1 MARNK
6 KTEDRQIDW
15 TAIEMQYRTSGVS
28 VRNIAAQYGVTEGAI
43 RQRAKKEGWERDL
56 QEKVRVATEALLIRK
71 GATQD
76 VRTEQQ
82 AIEVEAEVRSN
93 VVMQHRGD
101 LKRLAALRD
110 KMIQELEHCTDNLE
124 EYEEMGEKFDTSG
137 PAANG
142 GWKVDKENQL
152 YRKTISRSGRID
164 DLKTLVDLDEKLRK
178 GQREAHGIGADD
190 GNGKGSVEDR
200 LRRLAGLDA

>member
-6 KTEDRQIDW
+6 MTEKRHIDW
-15 TAIEMQYRTSGVS
+15 SSIEMQYRTSGVS
-28 VRNIAAQYGVTEGAI
+28 VRTIAAQYGVTEGAI
-43 RQRAKKEGWERDL
+43 RKKAKEESWARDL
-56 QEKVRVATEALLIRK
+56 QEKVRVATEALLVRK
-71 GATQD
+71 ESTQD

-82 AIEVEAEVRSN
+82 AIEIEAEIRSN
-93 VVMQHRGD
+93 VVMQHRSD
-101 LKRLAALRD
+101 LRRLAKLRD
-110 KMIQELEHCTDNLE
+110 KMIAELELNCDHAE
-124 EYEEMGEKFDTSG
+124 EFDGMAEKFDTSG

-190 GNGKGSVEDR
+190 GSGKGSVEDLLKR
-200 LRRLAGLDA
+200 VADKGY

>member
-6 KTEDRQIDW
+6 KDADRQIDW
-15 TAIEMQYRTSGVS
+15 AAIEMQYRTSGVS
-28 VRNIAAQYGVTEGAI
+28 VRTIAAQYGVTEGAI
-43 RQRAKKEGWERDL
+43 RQRAKKEEWSRDL
-56 QEKVRVATEALLIRK
+56 QEKVRLATEDLLIRK

-82 AIEVEAEVRSN
+82 AIQVEAEVRSN

-110 KMIQELEHCTDNLE
+110 KMIRELEHCTDNIDV
-124 EYEEMGEKFDTSG
+124 YEEMAEEFDESG
-137 PAANG
+137 PGPNG
-142 GWKVDKENQL
+142 AWKVDKKNQL
-152 YRKTISRSGRID
+152 YRATISRTGRID

-178 GQREAHGIGADD
+178 GQREAHGIGVDD
-190 GNGKGSVEDR
+190 GTGKGGVEDLLKR
-200 LRRLAGLDA
+200 VAAKGY

>member
-6 KTEDRQIDW
+6 KTEERKIDW
-15 TAIEMQYRTSGVS
+15 AAIEMQFRTSGVS
-28 VRNIAAQYGVTEGAI
+28 VRTIAAQYGVTEGAI

-110 KMIQELEHCTDNLE
+110 KMIRELEHCTDNLE
-124 EYEEMGEKFDTSG
+124 NYEEMADTFDESG
-137 PAANG
+137 PG
-142 GWKVDKENQL
+142 PSGSWKVDKENQL
-152 YRKTISRSGRID
+152 YRKTISRTGRID

-178 GQREAHGIGADD
+178 GQREAHGIGVDD
-190 GNGKGSVEDR
+190 GAGKGGVEDLLKR
-200 LRRLAGLDA
+200 VAEKGY